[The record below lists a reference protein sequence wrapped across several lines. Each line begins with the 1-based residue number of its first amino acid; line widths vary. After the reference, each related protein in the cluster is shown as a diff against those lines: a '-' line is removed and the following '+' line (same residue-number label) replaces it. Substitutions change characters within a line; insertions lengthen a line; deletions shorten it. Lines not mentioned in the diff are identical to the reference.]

1 MAKIKQL
8 NVALLGLG
16 TVGKGLVSLLKE
28 NEAEILNKHGAK
40 VNIVK
45 IFERNADKLE
55 KFGLDRNL
63 FTDSMNFSKPP
74 NKTAPFCFTKPAA
87 AARCL

>member
-45 IFERNADKLE
+45 IFERNADKRT
-55 KFGLDRNL
+55 DRYDDDL
-63 FTDSMNFSKPP
+63 
-74 NKTAPFCFTKPAA
+74 
-87 AARCL
+87 RCGERQ